1 MANDI
6 YNYSVMTNTGKGF
19 ITNEDSRAFWRRGY
33 PGNVWVATDVRESRH
48 WVARHNG
55 VSKTKDQAQTIVTAA
70 VDALQDA
77 WDDNNVDGE
86 SSAEKIARL
95 GPKPTDVTIP
105 QEINMAT
112 DKGFFNY
119 WVVENSGKG
128 FITHVDSRKF
138 WIGGYPGNVW
148 VCDDIPESRD
158 WGARNSA
165 TSKTKSEA
173 QAIVNTEVTNA
184 QNAWDALSDEAKALT
199 SGRPDNITL
208 P

>member
-19 ITNEDSRAFWRRGY
+19 ITHEDSRAFWIRSY
-33 PGNVWVATDVRESRH
+33 PANVWVATDVRESRH
-48 WVARHNG
+48 WVARNNG
-55 VSKTKDQAQTIVTAA
+55 VSKTKDQAQTLVTAA
-70 VDALQDA
+70 VDADKTA
-77 WDDNNVDGE
+77 WDNDNVDGE
-86 SSAEKIARL
+86 SSAEKIARI
-95 GPKPTDVTIP
+95 GEKPTDITIP
-105 QEINMAT
+105 QEINMAN

-119 WVVENSGKG
+119 WVVANSGKG
-128 FITHVDSRKF
+128 FITHTDSRKF
-138 WIGGYPGNVW
+138 WIRGYPGNVW

-184 QNAWDALSDEAKALT
+184 QNAWDALSTAEKNNT
-199 SGRPDNITL
+199 PGRPGDITL